1 MNINICSIFYLLAKQ
16 GSDNSISAWIIVA
29 VIFFWIGIFINYL
42 ITKEFY
48 SISKQKGYNQEK
60 YFWICFFLGII
71 GYLLVIALPNLRN
84 NSSNVILESS
94 TENDDKE

>member
-1 MNINICSIFYLLAKQ
+1 MNINICNIFYLLAKQ
-16 GSDNSISAWIIVA
+16 GADNSISAWIIVA
-29 VIFFWIGIFINYL
+29 AIFFWIGIFINYL

-48 SISKQKGYNQEK
+48 SISQQKGYNQKK

-94 TENDDKE
+94 TENNDKE